1 MSPDPWV
8 QDARELTRWVVA
20 DDQTYVVAALLE
32 CRRLQLRMLDDRAPE
47 RPRER
52 DDDPDLHVGRRTGD
66 PLARSPRSRKIP
78 EGGRFAAA
86 SLGSIGPSLVLSD

>member
-1 MSPDPWV
+1 MK
-8 QDARELTRWVVA
+8 DARELARRVVA
-20 DDQTYVVAALLE
+20 HDQAHVVAALLE

-52 DDDPDLHVGRRTGD
+52 DDDPDFHIGRKTGD
-66 PLARSPRSRKIP
+66 PLARSLRSRKIP

-86 SLGSIGPSLVLSD
+86 SHGSIEA